1 MGKFIL
7 RFDDFKKKKELE
19 VKDEIFKLD
28 LESDVLKKSDL
39 KISFKAIRYSDIIN
53 IVGRIYGTE
62 TFECSRCLIV
72 FDKDVKVDFEF
83 SFAKEDG
90 EFNLFDEIQQTII
103 LDIPMQPLCCDDCKG
118 ICQVCGCNKNKK
130 DCSCK
135 EKLNKEYIAEKWSK
149 IIKINKK

>member
-1 MGKFIL
+1 MEKFIL
-7 RFDDFKKKKELE
+7 KFDDFKKKKILE
-19 VKDEIFKLD
+19 VKDEVLTFD
-28 LESDVLKKSDL
+28 LESSVVKKSDL
-39 KISFKAIRYSDIIN
+39 KVSFKAVKYSELIN
-53 IVGRIYGTE
+53 IVGTVSGTE

-90 EFNLFDEIQQTII
+90 EFNLFEEIQQTVI

-118 ICQVCGCNKNKK
+118 ICQICGCNKNQK
-130 DCSCK
+130 DCKCK
-135 EKLNKEYIAEKWSK
+135 EKLNNEFIAEKWSK